1 MSRTPGASLESV
13 RALFEPASVA
23 VVGASTSGRG
33 LIMVENLR
41 DVSYSGEVACI
52 NPKYDDV
59 AGFHCYGSLS
69 KLPFTPEAVLV
80 AVARERVLPVL
91 REAAEIGAKSA
102 VVLAIGFAEADE
114 QGRELQDQLV
124 AIAQEA
130 GMAILG
136 PNCQGFVNFVKPTA
150 LYMDSVVPYE
160 PGRVGFLAQSGSVMT
175 ALTNNRRGVRW
186 SHAVSSGNE
195 AVVDAASVLEYF
207 VASADVDVICF
218 FLESIRRP
226 NEFFQQCDLASELG
240 KPIVVMKTGK
250 TVDAQRAA
258 VAHSGAL
265 AVPDRL
271 VDALLQ
277 RHGVHRADS
286 LEELLETSLA
296 LQSKK
301 RPSTGRIAA
310 LTASGGQIELILDN
324 LPGTGLTTPPFTQE
338 TQQKLREMLPAF
350 LPPKNPLDWWG
361 IPKPE
366 ESMPA
371 LIGVVA
377 ADPNVDIVVQAS
389 DFTVGPTGSESR
401 AATALD
407 TSLLLSPERE
417 ELFVLLDGVGS
428 APTAEDVEGALSQ
441 DLLVLSGFDTGLR
454 ALGHLVDFGTR
465 RPPAAEPLPVDLAV
479 VRRFLDS
486 GGDGL
491 NGGGSAFSLLGAAG
505 LQTAKGDVVD
515 SESAALA
522 LAGECG
528 YPVVLKV
535 ADESVAHKSDSG
547 GVVLSIGG
555 PDELSAAVTQ
565 LRNIGATKFLVQEQ
579 ITGGMEIF
587 LGLQSEP
594 RLGTFV
600 IVGLGGIW
608 TELLDDVQIRP
619 VGLREGEADEMIRK
633 LRGYSRLTGA
643 RGSEPVDLDVLAE
656 CILKLDALGAAIGRE
671 IRSLDVNPLIL
682 AGGRAVA
689 VDALLVRCK
698 DSET

>member
-1 MSRTPGASLESV
+1 
-13 RALFEPASVA
+13 
-23 VVGASTSGRG
+23 VVEGLRG
-33 LIMVENLR
+33 VGFA
-41 DVSYSGEVACI
+41 GEVACI
-52 NPKYDDV
+52 NPKYGEII
-59 AGFHCYGSLS
+59 GFHCYESLS
-69 KLPFTPEAVLV
+69 KLPFVPEAVLV
-80 AVARERVLPVL
+80 AVARERVVPVL
-91 REAAEIGAKSA
+91 KEAAEIGAKSA
-102 VVLAIGFAEADE
+102 VVFAFGFAEADE
-114 QGRELQDQLV
+114 AGKDLQDQLTD
-124 AIAQEA
+124 IAQEA
-130 GMAILG
+130 GMAVLG
-136 PNCQGFVNFVKPTA
+136 PNCQGFVNFAKPTA
-150 LYMDSVVPYE
+150 LYMDSVIPYE
-160 PGRVGFLAQSGSVMT
+160 PGRVAVLAQSGSVTT

-207 VASADVDVICF
+207 VASSDVDVICL

-226 NEFFQQCDLASELG
+226 DEFMKQCDIASELG

-271 VDALLQ
+271 VDALLR

-286 LEELLETSLA
+286 LEELLETAIA

-301 RPSTGRIAA
+301 RPSRGQVAA
-310 LTASGGQIELILDN
+310 VASSGGQIELILDN
-324 LPGTGLTTPPFTQE
+324 LPGTGLTTPPFTVE
-338 TQQKLREMLPAF
+338 TQEKLREMLPAF

-361 IPKPE
+361 IANPD

-371 LIGVVA
+371 LIEVVA
-377 ADPNVDIVVQAS
+377 ADENVDIVVQAS
-389 DFTVGPTGSESR
+389 DFTQGPTGSENR
-401 AATALD
+401 AGTPLD

-417 ELFVLLDGVGS
+417 ELFVVLDGVGG
-428 APTAEDVEGALSQ
+428 APTAKDVEGALSQ
-441 DLLVLSGFDTGLR
+441 GILVLSGFDTGLR

-465 RPPAAEPLPVDLAV
+465 RSPAAEPLPVDFAV
-479 VRRFLDS
+479 VRRALDG

-505 LQTAKGDVVD
+505 FRTAKGGVVD

-522 LAGECG
+522 LASECG
-528 YPVVLKV
+528 YPVVLKI
-535 ADESVAHKSDSG
+535 ADEGVSHKSDSG
-547 GVVLSIGG
+547 GVILSIGG
-555 PDELSAAVTQ
+555 PDELSEAVMR
-565 LRNIGATKFLVQEQ
+565 LKNIGATKFLVQEQ
-579 ITGGMEIF
+579 TTGGVEIF

-619 VGLREGEADEMIRK
+619 VGLREGETHDMIRK

-656 CILKLDALGAAIGRE
+656 CIRRLDALGVAIGRE
-671 IRSLDVNPLIL
+671 ICSLDVNPLIL
-682 AGGRAVA
+682 AGGRAVV
-689 VDALLVRCK
+689 VDALLVRREE
-698 DSET
+698 SET